1 MEESREAPGGSYAE
15 LARRIQI
22 TRPNL
27 ILWHETGLR
36 ALPTQA
42 NLRSVAATIG
52 RPYRQGSDA
61 VPAHTGYVPASVPAL
76 LRWSIDP
83 KRGPDLSLLTRALSH
98 HT

>member
-1 MEESREAPGGSYAE
+1 MSYAE

-52 RPYRQGSDA
+52 RPYRQVLDA
-61 VPAHTGYVPASVPAL
+61 ALRDTGCDPVSVPAL
-76 LRWSIDP
+76 GS
-83 KRGPDLSLLTRALSH
+83 
-98 HT
+98 